1 MFSGTKL
8 ETIVLPISVTSIA
21 SGAFS
26 CPLTSITISQIVTN
40 IGNGA
45 FSGCTS
51 LSSIIVENGNSKYDS
66 RNNCNAIIESNSHT
80 LISGCKNTIIPNDCN
95 SIGSS
100 AFYDCSSLTSIT
112 IPNNVTSIGDHAFY
126 GCSGLTSITIPNSV
140 TSIGEGAFNSCSGLT
155 SITIPNSVTSI
166 GEGAFNSCSGLT
178 TIVSEIENP
187 FAISDDVFYSN
198 KDIYATA
205 TLIVPAGKK
214 SAYQNTAGWNK
225 FQNIVEVG
233 QGGIIGQEFEEN
245 GIRYR
250 IGENNNVSVISKESK
265 YYGDVVIPEDIEYNG
280 KTYKA
285 TYISGA
291 FDGCSGLTSITIP
304 SSLTRIRE
312 YAFDGSFDGCTN
324 LASVHISDLEAWC
337 KIRCDY
343 CGEKDSYTSNPLH
356 YAHHLFLNGVEIKDL
371 VIPNTVTSIGR
382 GAFDGCSYFTS
393 IEFSNSMT
401 SIGDGAFMNCS
412 GLTSLNIPNNIKCI
426 EDRAFWGCTGLTS
439 LPIPNSVT
447 SIEGYAFY
455 GCSGLTNIT
464 IPNSVTSI
472 GNGAFQGCNGLT
484 SIVSEIENP
493 FAISDFVFNCYNK
506 DIYATATLV
515 VPPGKKSVYQ
525 NTAGWKK
532 FQNIVEAE
540 LMGYEFENNG
550 IRYKIG
556 ENNTVSVVARNGK
569 YSGDVV
575 IPSQVSYNG
584 SNYDVT
590 SIGSSAFEGCVDLT
604 SVSIPS
610 SVTTI
615 GGAAFYYCT
624 GLKTV
629 DIPNGVTTIGEGA
642 FSKCGDLTSVT
653 IPGTVTAIESNAF
666 FQCYALT
673 QITSWIENPFS
684 INSNVFPT
692 SVYSNAALNVPS
704 GKKTVY
710 QNTSGWKKFEN
721 MSESSKCAKP
731 IISYSNGKIS
741 FSCET
746 EGVEFHY
753 TISNTNS
760 SIGVGSSV
768 NFSPTVNISVYASK
782 SGFANSDTSTT
793 EIVVPAGLRGDLT
806 GDGQVNVADHVE
818 LSKIILGQ

>member
-1 MFSGTKL
+1 MNKQSF
-8 ETIVLPISVTSIA
+8 
-21 SGAFS
+21 
-26 CPLTSITISQIVTN
+26 LTFLFTFFLSITGSKVHAQDIEVPNSDGITIYYNLYNNTELTVNYRDYSDGENCYNVAGPIVIPDSVYYNGHFYPVTR
-40 IGNGA
+40 IGA
-45 FSGCTS
+45 
-51 LSSIIVENGNSKYDS
+51 
-66 RNNCNAIIESNSHT
+66 
-80 LISGCKNTIIPNDCN
+80 
-95 SIGSS
+95 S
-100 AFYDCSSLTSIT
+100 AFHDCDIISITLPPTIKDVYIDAFKNCHLLGVVHISDLEAWCNINYEDEFTRFQSSNPMQKAQHLFLNGVEVKDLT
-112 IPNNVTSIGDHAFY
+112 IPNSVRFIKYATFA
-126 GCSGLTSITIPNSV
+126 GCGGLTSITIPNSV
-140 TSIGEGAFNSCSGLT
+140 EAIDHCAFLDCSSVTSITIPNSVTRINIGVFSGCRSLT
-155 SITIPNSVTSI
+155 SITIPNSVKSI
-166 GEGAFNSCSGLT
+166 EQWAFQNCSGLT
-178 TIVSEIENP
+178 SIVSEIENP
-187 FAISDDVFYSN
+187 FAIYEDVFNCSD

-205 TLIVPAGKK
+205 TLVVPPGKK

-225 FQNIVEVG
+225 FQNIVE
-233 QGGIIGQEFEEN
+233 
-245 GIRYR
+245 
-250 IGENNNVSVISKESK
+250 
-265 YYGDVVIPEDIEYNG
+265 
-280 KTYKA
+280 
-285 TYISGA
+285 
-291 FDGCSGLTSITIP
+291 
-304 SSLTRIRE
+304 
-312 YAFDGSFDGCTN
+312 
-324 LASVHISDLEAWC
+324 
-337 KIRCDY
+337 
-343 CGEKDSYTSNPLH
+343 
-356 YAHHLFLNGVEIKDL
+356 
-371 VIPNTVTSIGR
+371 
-382 GAFDGCSYFTS
+382 
-393 IEFSNSMT
+393 
-401 SIGDGAFMNCS
+401 
-412 GLTSLNIPNNIKCI
+412 
-426 EDRAFWGCTGLTS
+426 
-439 LPIPNSVT
+439 
-447 SIEGYAFY
+447 
-455 GCSGLTNIT
+455 
-464 IPNSVTSI
+464 
-472 GNGAFQGCNGLT
+472 
-484 SIVSEIENP
+484 
-493 FAISDFVFNCYNK
+493 
-506 DIYATATLV
+506 
-515 VPPGKKSVYQ
+515 
-525 NTAGWKK
+525 
-532 FQNIVEAE
+532 AE
-540 LMGYEFENNG
+540 LVGYEFEDNG

-556 ENNTVSVVARNGK
+556 ENNTVSVVSRDAK

-760 SIGVGSSV
+760 STGVGNSV

-782 SGFANSDTSTT
+782 SGFANSDTSTA